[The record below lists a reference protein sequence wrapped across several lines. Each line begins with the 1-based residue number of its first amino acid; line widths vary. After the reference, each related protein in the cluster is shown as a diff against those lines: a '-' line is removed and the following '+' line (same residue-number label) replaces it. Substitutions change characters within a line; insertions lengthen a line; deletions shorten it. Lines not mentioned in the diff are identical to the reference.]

1 MISLFYNVIYLK
13 IMVSM
18 IYTVDTVC
26 KSTREDCP
34 VMNICKLFY
43 TVFSKGR
50 AEKQLGLV
58 S

>member
-1 MISLFYNVIYLK
+1 
-13 IMVSM
+13 MVSM

-26 KSTREDCP
+26 KSTREHCP
-34 VMNICKLFY
+34 VMNIYKLFY
-43 TVFSKGR
+43 TVCSEGW

>member
-1 MISLFYNVIYLK
+1 
-13 IMVSM
+13 MVSM